1 MVYFLLSKVRPTE
14 RTQPLIVNNWN
25 NSSSTLIIILCLWQ
39 SCFSWSLL
47 LATIIIIQF
56 QLHQLFVSTH
66 WNLPERKKN
75 KQKKNKWLKNSSTS
89 YREENII
96 WHSIWKPLASLPLF
110 GRYTE
115 SNNVIISYKTL
126 KISILH
132 DKVQHQDIR
141 RDVQWEPKNKKTCH
155 QYTCLWLVCWD
166 QFPHQSK
173 LKGNT
178 IYSHMSI
185 KLFCFT

>member
-1 MVYFLLSKVRPTE
+1 MLMTIML
-14 RTQPLIVNNWN
+14 Q
-25 NSSSTLIIILCLWQ
+25 LIIASCNNDNHSISVASALCLH
-39 SCFSWSLL
+39 SLKPP
-47 LATIIIIQF
+47 
-56 QLHQLFVSTH
+56 
-66 WNLPERKKN
+66 WEEE
-75 KQKKNKWLKNSSTS
+75 KQTNKNKWLKNSSTS

-115 SNNVIISYKTL
+115 SNNVIISNKTL